1 MNTQNIDTGILL
13 ERISRLAS
21 SRGKTMNAVFTE
33 SGVGKNFKSN
43 LNTSRPSMGKI
54 TMLANYFGVTVD
66 ELLADNAAIPSGS
79 YHGGQEPAEP
89 TLSSNA
95 RMLDTQNVR
104 MIPLYSTVSAGFGA
118 QAINYVDDYVPLY
131 IESQHEAQ
139 ETICIKVS
147 GDSMYPKIE
156 DGDIIQ
162 VHKQDSVDSGS
173 LAVVLVDGE
182 DALVKKVVYGETWIE
197 LHSINPMYKTVRFNG
212 ADVLRVRVLGLVRKI
227 IKNA

>member
-1 MNTQNIDTGILL
+1 MFKENFVKLCTEKGVAPSAVCIAVGLSNSAYSRWSDQSQPRRTTLL
-13 ERISRLAS
+13 
-21 SRGKTMNAVFTE
+21 
-33 SGVGKNFKSN
+33 
-43 LNTSRPSMGKI
+43 KI
-54 TMLANYFGVTVD
+54 ADYLGVTVD
-66 ELLADNAAIPSGS
+66 ELLADAPAA
-79 YHGGQEPAEP
+79 PAP
-89 TLSSNA
+89 SSNA
-95 RMLDTQNVR
+95 IMLNTQNVR
-104 MIPLYSTVSAGFGA
+104 MIPLYSTVSAGFGT
-118 QAINYVDDYVPLY
+118 QAINYVEDYVPLY
-131 IESQHEAQ
+131 IESTHEAQ

-182 DALVKKVVYGETWIE
+182 EALVKKVVYGETWIE

-212 ADVLRVRVLGLVRKI
+212 ADGLRVRVLGLVRKI

>member
-66 ELLADNAAIPSGS
+66 ELLADNASPPPGT
-79 YHGGQEPAEP
+79 YHGTAEP
-89 TLSSNA
+89 TPSSNA
-95 RMLDTQNVR
+95 IMLNTQNVR
-104 MIPLYSTVSAGFGA
+104 MIPLYSTVSAGFGT
-118 QAINYVDDYVPLY
+118 QAINYVEDYVPLY
-131 IESQHEAQ
+131 IESTHEAQ

-182 DALVKKVVYGETWIE
+182 EALVKKVVYGETWIE

>member
-1 MNTQNIDTGILL
+1 MDTSKIDINVMLARIRELSIAKGVSMNTAFIQ
-13 ERISRLAS
+13 
-21 SRGKTMNAVFTE
+21 

-43 LNTSRPSMGKI
+43 LNTSKPSAGKI
-54 TMLANYFGVTVD
+54 TMLANYFGVSPECLIGEDATS
-66 ELLADNAAIPSGS
+66 LTPNASAT
-79 YHGGQEPAEP
+79 PAP
-89 TLSSNA
+89 SSNA

-118 QAINYVDDYVPLY
+118 QAINYVEDYVPLY
-131 IESQHEAQ
+131 IESTHEAQ
-139 ETICIKVS
+139 ETICIKVQ

>member
-1 MNTQNIDTGILL
+1 MFKENFIKFCNQKNVPPTVACRAVGIAPATFSCWTDKTVPRRATLL
-13 ERISRLAS
+13 
-21 SRGKTMNAVFTE
+21 
-33 SGVGKNFKSN
+33 
-43 LNTSRPSMGKI
+43 KI
-54 TMLANYFGVTVD
+54 ADYLGVTVD
-66 ELLADNAAIPSGS
+66 ELLADNAAMPTGS
-79 YHGGQEPAEP
+79 YHGGQESAEP
-89 TLSSNA
+89 SNA
-95 RMLDTQNVR
+95 IMLNTQNVR

-118 QAINYVDDYVPLY
+118 QAINYVEDYVPLY
-131 IESQHEAQ
+131 IESTHEAQ

-182 DALVKKVVYGETWIE
+182 EALVKKVVYGETWIE